1 MTFLKKQPKIQ
12 NVEKPKKTIKN
23 LRDIEKLMKLM
34 QENRISQISVDGVE
48 LQVSSFKEDIKMN
61 FQAQKTSGQVDDDTL
76 FWSS

>member
-1 MTFLKKQPKIQ
+1 MTFLKKQQRIQ

-23 LRDIEKLMKLM
+23 LRDIEKLMRLM
-34 QENRISQISVDGVE
+34 QENRISEITVDGVE
-48 LQVSSFKEDIKMN
+48 LKINSFKEDIRMN